1 MSASTACMRC
11 VGSERIRLLVTALL
25 ALQSD
30 WITVLQNTA
39 GVKCLQAMY
48 HGKPVL
54 AVPFFGDQLSNADR
68 VVAKVKTV
76 YGMTHMT
83 ATDEPSKPA
92 QLTCC
97 TALSG
102 AGNRPLLTTLS
113 FFPNVQEAH
122 DCAGLWAASESL

>member
-1 MSASTACMRC
+1 MKNT
-11 VGSERIRLLVTALL
+11 RLLATALL
-25 ALQSD
+25 ALQSN

-76 YGMTHMT
+76 YCLNHMT
-83 ATDEPSKPA
+83 ATHEPSRPA

-97 TALSG
+97 TDLSR
-102 AGNRPLLTTLS
+102 ASSRPLHTTLL
-113 FFPNVQEAH
+113 FFSNVQEAH
-122 DCAGLWAASESL
+122 DCAGVWAASESL